1 MVVVAEPTI
10 PCDRRKK
17 MALRLSG
24 LAMNIRPNATASA
37 SFAFR
42 QWSQKRRT

>member
-37 SFAFR
+37 SFA
-42 QWSQKRRT
+42 SIAETAVSVV